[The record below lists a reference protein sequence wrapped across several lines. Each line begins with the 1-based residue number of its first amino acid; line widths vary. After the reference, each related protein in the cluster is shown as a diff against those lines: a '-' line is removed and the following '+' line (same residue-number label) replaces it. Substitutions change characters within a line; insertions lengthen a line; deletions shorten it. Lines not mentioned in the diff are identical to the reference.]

1 MVMDRTQWTEKYRP
15 KTLTEVRSNDK
26 AIAELKEWA
35 EKWDKRAVIL
45 YGPPGIGKTSAAHA
59 LANDM
64 GWDTIELNA
73 SDQRTANI
81 IKKIAGSAAQTGTF
95 EGATGRRLVI
105 LDEADNIYGNAD
117 RGGTKAIA
125 DVIKKTKHPLIL
137 IANEYYEMS
146 KALRALC
153 KPIQFR
159 AIQSKSIIHVL
170 KKICGR
176 EKIECDVE
184 VLNHIAENAP
194 DFRSA
199 VNDLQAIAQGR
210 TKLDIKDVA
219 VGLRD
224 TRESIFK
231 VLAKIFKSHDL
242 KGALHSSYAL
252 DESPEDFIHWID
264 ENIPREYEGNVL
276 VDAFECLSRAD
287 IFLGRVRRRQN
298 YGLWRYAGEMMV
310 CGVQHAKI
318 EPSRGYT
325 PYKPPTTWRRMGL
338 GRSMK
343 IVRDSAA
350 AKIGGHC
357 HVSKQCAR
365 SDLIPFFRTLFKD
378 HECAV
383 GISALLCLN
392 IAEIAFLLNVK
403 ADSKKAQK
411 VHDMAQEY
419 IEREMEHAIEIFG
432 GFDSKGANQ
441 HKQPEQHELFGF
453 D

>member
-1 MVMDRTQWTEKYRP
+1 MYIVMDITQWTEKYRP

-26 AIAELKEWA
+26 AIGELKEWA
-35 EKWDKRAVIL
+35 EKWDKKAAIL
-45 YGPPGIGKTSAAHA
+45 YGPPGIGKTSAAYA

-73 SDQRTANI
+73 SDQRTADI

-95 EGATGRRLVI
+95 EGTTGRRLVI
-105 LDEADNIYGNAD
+105 LDEADNIYGNVD
-117 RGGTKAIA
+117 KGGTKAIA

-137 IANEYYEMS
+137 IANEYYEMP

-153 KPIQFR
+153 RPIQFR
-159 AIQSKSIIHVL
+159 TVQSKSIIRVL
-170 KKICGR
+170 KKICDQ
-176 EKIECDVE
+176 EKIECDIVA
-184 VLNHIAENAP
+184 LNHIAENAP

-210 TKLDIKDVA
+210 TKFDMTDVA

-231 VLAKIFKSHDL
+231 VLAKIFKSYDL
-242 KGALHSSYAL
+242 KGALHASYAL

-264 ENIPREYEGNVL
+264 ENIAREYEGSVL

-318 EPSRGYT
+318 EPRREYI
-325 PYKPPTTWRRMGL
+325 PYKPPATWKRMGL

-343 IVRDSAA
+343 SVRDSVA
-350 AKIGGHC
+350 AKIGKHC
-357 HVSKQCAR
+357 HVSQQYAR
-365 SDLIPFFRTLFKD
+365 SNLIPFLRMLFKD

-383 GISALLCLN
+383 EISALLCLD
-392 IAEIAFLLNVK
+392 ITEIAFLLNVR

-411 VHDMAQEY
+411 VHGISQEH
-419 IEREMEHAIEIFG
+419 IARETEHAIKIFG
-432 GFDSKGANQ
+432 GFTSTSTNQ
-441 HKQPEQHELFGF
+441 YKLSEF
-453 D
+453 